1 MVIILSVTGVK
12 ILEKDE
18 RISQLG
24 LSLQNGGKSTL
35 TTGTPI
41 HWLNWNL
48 GIRTQTFVID
58 LLNFFTQ
65 IYIIVTYI
73 SHQSPIWVVYKNVL
87 NFVLVAMATKHGGW
101 VAKHFNNNW
110 DDQKHK
116 QTGTKHDWCMKDAG
130 QFWVKLYGRV
140 AMTTVNNEMK

>member
-1 MVIILSVTGVK
+1 MKEQVSWAYLYKMAENPLWPRAHRYTGW
-12 ILEKDE
+12 I
-18 RISQLG
+18 
-24 LSLQNGGKSTL
+24 
-35 TTGTPI
+35 GT
-41 HWLNWNL
+41 WA
-48 GIRTQTFVID
+48 IRTQTFAID

-73 SHQSPIWVVYKNVL
+73 SYQSPIWVVYKNVL